1 MHVATTRAS
10 HLAKQLLALARAEAG
25 GVTEKEA
32 QYFDLRQIGDAAAQE
47 WVPRAIGRNID
58 LGFVLSNAVISG
70 NPLLMTELLNNLI
83 DNALRYTS
91 PGGSV
96 TVRCGVE
103 AGTAFLSVED
113 NGIGI
118 PAEARTKVFE
128 RFYRLEGTP
137 GEGSGLG
144 LAIVKEVVD
153 RHNGTLS
160 VDSGGD
166 SGTKITAKFPSSHAA
181 PAWHAAPRE
190 ASGGRAS

>member
-1 MHVATTRAS
+1 
-10 HLAKQLLALARAEAG
+10 
-25 GVTEKEA
+25 EKEA

-47 WVPRAIGRNID
+47 WVPRAIARNID
-58 LGFVLSNAVISG
+58 LGFVLNNAVVSG

-91 PGGSV
+91 LGGSV

-103 AGTAFLSVED
+103 EGTAFLSVED

-166 SGTKITAKFPSSHAA
+166 SGTRIVATFAA
-181 PAWHAAPRE
+181 PT
-190 ASGGRAS
+190 ASPER